1 MVRAPDWS
9 IEQFETVLKNSHLS
23 SEESSRLLPQRSR
36 DAVEI
41 IRQGIHSFHLG
52 RNVSMLSK
60 MMLRRL
66 EEKDQSLIC
75 PICGKT
81 F

>member
-1 MVRAPDWS
+1 MVRAPDWR
-9 IEQFETVLKNSHLS
+9 IEEFEIVLENSHLS
-23 SEESSRLLPQRSR
+23 SEELAQLLPQRTR
-36 DAVEI
+36 GAVEI